1 LAVSATIVTEGQL
14 DEALISS
21 LLRSH
26 PTLRDLSIRV
36 RAAGGRSA
44 AQSKAR
50 TILTERRE
58 PVALVVDADT
68 VEPRAVQQ
76 QRGFLEARLEQA
88 SPSEEWRVIL
98 LVPEIEILFFED
110 EKILQALV
118 PQKPSPEDLIR
129 ARYEPRR
136 VLERLLA
143 KAGGRASLEA
153 SLRLGVDLEP
163 LWRLEALRP
172 LEEFLLQKLVH
183 SMSSSRRKVL
193 DRRRL

>member
-1 LAVSATIVTEGQL
+1 VSATIVTEGQL
-14 DEALISS
+14 DEALIGQ

-26 PTLRDLSIRV
+26 PALRDLNIRV

-68 VEPRAVQQ
+68 VDPRAVQQ
-76 QRGFLEARLEQA
+76 QRGFLEARLEQTA
-88 SPSEEWRVIL
+88 PPEEWRVIL
-98 LVPEIEILFFED
+98 IVPEIEVLLFED

-129 ARYEPRR
+129 ARYEPKR
-136 VLERLLA
+136 VLERLLE
-143 KAGGRASLEA
+143 KAGGRAALDA
-153 SLRLGVDLEP
+153 RLRLGIVDLQS
-163 LWRLEALRP
+163 LWRSEALRP
-172 LEEFLLQKLVH
+172 LEEFLLQKLAPQPVEH
-183 SMSSSRRKVL
+183 QA
-193 DRRRL
+193 